1 MLQMWLVMQSEAYER
16 IQSNCNKIG
25 HFAKVCQQAHV
36 YCVNNSEEQEDIKSG
51 RGGNYNLPTK

>member
-1 MLQMWLVMQSEAYER
+1 MWLVIQSEAYER

-36 YCVNNSEEQEDIKSG
+36 YCINNSEEQEDIKSG
-51 RGGNYNLPTK
+51 RGRNYNLPTK